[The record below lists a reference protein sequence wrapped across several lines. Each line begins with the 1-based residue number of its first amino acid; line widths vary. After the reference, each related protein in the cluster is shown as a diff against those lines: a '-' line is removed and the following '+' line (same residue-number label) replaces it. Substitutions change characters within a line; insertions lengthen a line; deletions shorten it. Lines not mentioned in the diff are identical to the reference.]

1 VGHIDFLTTVAYTI
15 SYKPTKELSKM
26 IIFICPACLVKNDI
40 DNMYTTPTGEWVI
53 ECGCGHH
60 EYVEYSSFQDDEE
73 NVS

>member
-1 VGHIDFLTTVAYTI
+1 
-15 SYKPTKELSKM
+15 M